1 MSDIIQVGVFA
12 GMSRGALEGYRAQ
25 LQAALIELGTG
36 QKAVT
41 VAYSQ
46 GTGARNVTFAPTDD
60 EKIRGL
66 IRQIN
71 AALGIS
77 RGARSVVFR

>member
-25 LQAALIELGTG
+25 LQGALIELGAG
-36 QKAVT
+36 QKAVAVSYT
-41 VAYSQ
+41 A
-46 GTGARNVTFAPTDD
+46 GTGARSVTFTPTDD

-71 AALGIS
+71 AALGIR